1 MSVINKT
8 TFEALKESTG
18 GDFIV
23 DLIDTFLE
31 DAPVQMEQLKQALTT
46 QDTEA
51 FRRAAHTIK
60 SNAATFGADA
70 LAAQARELEAL
81 ARENHLDAG
90 SQLQALEEAM
100 GLAIQSLKELR

>member
-1 MSVINKT
+1 MSVINKN

-18 GDFIV
+18 GDFII

-31 DAPVQMEQLKQALTT
+31 DMPIQLELVKQSLAA
-46 QDTEA
+46 QDVEA

-70 LAAQARELEAL
+70 LAMQARELETL
-81 ARENHLDAG
+81 ARGNDLDAG
-90 SQLQALEEAM
+90 SRLQSLEEALNLVIHELK
-100 GLAIQSLKELR
+100 GLR